1 MKTLSLILGMIVML
15 TAGCG
20 AQTPSASA
28 PSAAQTSSASA
39 PSAAQTS
46 PASAPSAAQTS
57 PSQVQ
62 TANGAEEEKDAARMP
77 EADTSADTETVLDT
91 PADEAITETAEA
103 STAAAGE
110 ESQSADN
117 KTKGE
122 ENTMRLLIGER
133 EVPVAWEENE
143 SVKALQDLC
152 PLTIRMS
159 MYGGF
164 EQVGS
169 IGQSIV
175 REDVETVTD
184 SGDIVLY
191 SGNQIVIFYGSNSW
205 AYTRLGH
212 IDLSEQEM
220 RDLLSGGDV
229 TITLEK

>member
-20 AQTPSASA
+20 
-28 PSAAQTSSASA
+28 AQTSSASA

-169 IGQSIV
+169 IGQGIV

>member
-20 AQTPSASA
+20 AQTSSASA
-28 PSAAQTSSASA
+28 PSAAQTSSA
-39 PSAAQTS
+39 SAAQTS

>member
-20 AQTPSASA
+20 
-28 PSAAQTSSASA
+28 AQTSSASA

-62 TANGAEEEKDAARMP
+62 TANGAEEEKDAAWMP

>member
-20 AQTPSASA
+20 
-28 PSAAQTSSASA
+28 AQTSSASA

-62 TANGAEEEKDAARMP
+62 TANGAEEEKDVARMP

-122 ENTMRLLIGER
+122 DNTMRLLIGER

-169 IGQSIV
+169 IGQGIV

>member
-20 AQTPSASA
+20 AQTSSASA
-28 PSAAQTSSASA
+28 PSAAQTSS
-39 PSAAQTS
+39 
-46 PASAPSAAQTS
+46 ASAPSAAQTS

-229 TITLEK
+229 TITMEK

>member
-20 AQTPSASA
+20 
-28 PSAAQTSSASA
+28 AQTSSASA

>member
-20 AQTPSASA
+20 
-28 PSAAQTSSASA
+28 AQTSSASA

-169 IGQSIV
+169 IGQSIF

>member
-1 MKTLSLILGMIVML
+1 MIVML

-20 AQTPSASA
+20 
-28 PSAAQTSSASA
+28 AQTSSASA

>member
-20 AQTPSASA
+20 AQTSSASA
-28 PSAAQTSSASA
+28 PSAAQTSS
-39 PSAAQTS
+39 
-46 PASAPSAAQTS
+46 ASAPSAAQTS

-169 IGQSIV
+169 IGQSIF

>member
-20 AQTPSASA
+20 
-28 PSAAQTSSASA
+28 AQTSSASA

-175 REDVETVTD
+175 CEDVETVTD

-229 TITLEK
+229 TITMEK

>member
-20 AQTPSASA
+20 AQT
-28 PSAAQTSSASA
+28 SS
-39 PSAAQTS
+39 
-46 PASAPSAAQTS
+46 ASAPSAAQTS

-62 TANGAEEEKDAARMP
+62 TASGAEEEKDAARMP

>member
-20 AQTPSASA
+20 AQT
-28 PSAAQTSSASA
+28 SSASG

>member
-20 AQTPSASA
+20 
-28 PSAAQTSSASA
+28 AQTSSASA

-62 TANGAEEEKDAARMP
+62 TANGAEEEKDAAWMP

-191 SGNQIVIFYGSNSW
+191 AGNQIVIFYGSNSW

>member
-20 AQTPSASA
+20 AQTSF
-28 PSAAQTSSASA
+28 ASA

-91 PADEAITETAEA
+91 PADEASTETAEA

>member
-20 AQTPSASA
+20 AQTSSASA
-28 PSAAQTSSASA
+28 PSAAQTSS
-39 PSAAQTS
+39 
-46 PASAPSAAQTS
+46 ASAPSAAQTS

>member
-20 AQTPSASA
+20 
-28 PSAAQTSSASA
+28 AQTSSASA

-62 TANGAEEEKDAARMP
+62 TANGAEEEKDVARMP

-169 IGQSIV
+169 IGQGIV